1 MLEVSDQAIDFVL
14 DSVDGLPVS
23 LSDVL
28 SQGRNVLLVFLRHL
42 G

>member
-1 MLEVSDQAIDFVL
+1 MLELGDDAIDFAL
-14 DSVDGLPVS
+14 DSAEGLPVS